1 MSRTLLT
8 LACLCHVVRS
18 QTIREL
24 GSMTMRQAGFSAV
37 YDHGDD
43 VTDATE
49 RYSIIISCFSAVP
62 GTRDDVN
69 FIRYVN
75 CERNMCPMQY
85 NVTLKMTNK

>member
-1 MSRTLLT
+1 MSRAFLA
-8 LACLCHVVRS
+8 LACLCRVVRS

-75 CERNMCPMQY
+75 C
-85 NVTLKMTNK
+85 